1 MRALALAAVVLLVDA
16 TPRGDYF
23 RPESARLVTSY
34 QFAPAGSFA
43 FTRDARKL
51 LVLGTDG
58 RLSLWDLGTRR
69 EIRQVGGAFFPV
81 RLPPGPAG
89 ARILLPSVD
98 RRSSRLVDLEKGS
111 ELRAFTDVYSP
122 HLQTAAISP
131 DGTRVALVR
140 KDRSVGVFNAATGE
154 DLKTITE
161 AASRQGGSM
170 AWSPDGR
177 VLAIHGWDSTVRLFD
192 PASGETLASFG
203 DMGRT
208 PIFLA
213 FSPDSTHLAI
223 VTQEAKLRVFDRAGK
238 EVKSFEEALTGV
250 RQVAFTPDSRLMA
263 AADIGGKV
271 RIWNARTWVRIRD
284 LDAGAV
290 RHLAFSPDGRHL
302 AVAHHDGTIKLWGGT
317 GRPVKGP
324 GGLGIRGE
332 PGEPGAIV
340 KEVIKDSAAERAG
353 IQVGDQIVK
362 VGALDV
368 DSFDALRHAVLS
380 KSEGDVVDIVVKRKG
395 ADVKL
400 KVKLGPAPAPE

>member
-1 MRALALAAVVLLVDA
+1 MRALALAALVVFVDA
-16 TPRGDYF
+16 TPRGDSF
-23 RPESARLVTSY
+23 RPESARLVASC

-43 FTRDARKL
+43 FTRDARRM

-58 RLSLWDLGTRR
+58 RLSMWDLGTRR

-89 ARILLPSVD
+89 ARLLLPSTD
-98 RRSSRLVDLEKGS
+98 RKSIRLIDLEKGT
-111 ELRAFTDVYSP
+111 ETRAFTDVYQP
-122 HLQTAAISP
+122 QLQTTALSP

-140 KDRSVGVFNAATGE
+140 GDRSVGVFNTATGE
-154 DLKTITE
+154 DVKTITD
-161 AASRQGGSM
+161 APSRQGGAL

-192 PASGETLASFG
+192 PASGEALASFG
-203 DMGRT
+203 EMGRT
-208 PIFLA
+208 PLFLS
-213 FSPDSTHLAI
+213 FSPDSTQLVI
-223 VTQEAKLRVFDRAGK
+223 VTQEAKLKVFDRAGK
-238 EVKSFEEALTGV
+238 ELKTFDEAITGV
-250 RQVAFTPDSRLMA
+250 RQIAFSPDSRLMA

-271 RIWNARTWVRIRD
+271 RLWNVRTWERIRD
-284 LDAGAV
+284 LDAGVV

-302 AVAHHDGTIKLWGGT
+302 AVALHDGTIKFWGGT

-340 KEVIKDSAAERAG
+340 KEVIKGSAAERAG
-353 IQVGDQIVK
+353 IQVGDQVVK

-368 DSFDALRHAVLS
+368 DSFDALRTAVQS
-380 KSEGDVVDIVVKRKG
+380 KSEGDDVEIVVKRAG

-400 KVKLGPAPAPE
+400 KVRLGPAPPPE